1 MVWKGE
7 SEKKH
12 SMSSNCSAMQ
22 QKHERCRLVPLRR
35 RTCCYHCIEYCARQ
49 NAGTRRYS
57 DISLIWQKSML
68 GSYIITTSN
77 QKSLLQFNIELLVYL
92 TLASKENSSSS
103 RGRPPKRKSLEAPT
117 TGKKPT
123 LWSLI
128 YGGGGGRGV
137 GIVEVIFQ
145 MLIAG
150 TGIFQNFKLK
160 VMKNA

>member
-1 MVWKGE
+1 
-7 SEKKH
+7 
-12 SMSSNCSAMQ
+12 
-22 QKHERCRLVPLRR
+22 
-35 RTCCYHCIEYCARQ
+35 
-49 NAGTRRYS
+49 
-57 DISLIWQKSML
+57 ML

-145 MLIAG
+145 MLRAG

>member
-1 MVWKGE
+1 
-7 SEKKH
+7 
-12 SMSSNCSAMQ
+12 
-22 QKHERCRLVPLRR
+22 
-35 RTCCYHCIEYCARQ
+35 
-49 NAGTRRYS
+49 
-57 DISLIWQKSML
+57 ML

-128 YGGGGGRGV
+128 YGGGGGGRGV
-137 GIVEVIFQ
+137 GKVEVIFQ
-145 MLIAG
+145 MLTAG

>member
-1 MVWKGE
+1 
-7 SEKKH
+7 
-12 SMSSNCSAMQ
+12 
-22 QKHERCRLVPLRR
+22 
-35 RTCCYHCIEYCARQ
+35 
-49 NAGTRRYS
+49 
-57 DISLIWQKSML
+57 ML

-128 YGGGGGRGV
+128 YGGGGGERGWNSR
-137 GIVEVIFQ
+137 G
-145 MLIAG
+145 
-150 TGIFQNFKLK
+150 NFPNVNSRDGDFPKL
-160 VMKNA
+160 

>member
-1 MVWKGE
+1 
-7 SEKKH
+7 
-12 SMSSNCSAMQ
+12 
-22 QKHERCRLVPLRR
+22 
-35 RTCCYHCIEYCARQ
+35 
-49 NAGTRRYS
+49 
-57 DISLIWQKSML
+57 ML

-128 YGGGGGRGV
+128 YGGGGGGERGWNSR
-137 GIVEVIFQ
+137 G
-145 MLIAG
+145 
-150 TGIFQNFKLK
+150 NFPNVNSRDGDFPKL
-160 VMKNA
+160 